1 MSTKS
6 RSTTWKPVLGAALAG
21 LAVAGSVT
29 VSDAC
34 TRILYETGSNDYIVG
49 RSMDWA
55 DNTQTNLLG
64 FSEGHG
70 A

>member
-6 RSTTWKPVLGAALAG
+6 QAKAWKPVLGAALAG

-49 RSMDWA
+49 RSMD
-55 DNTQTNLLG
+55 
-64 FSEGHG
+64 
-70 A
+70 